1 MLIFFI
7 LRYGEGTSADYGV
20 PKVVF
25 ENIDYDFPLVPAI
38 MASNNQARLTRSAV
52 SLAPTT
58 CTIGINFTI
67 R

>member
-25 ENIDYDFPLVPAI
+25 ENIDYDFPSVLPSWRPTIKPDLLGPLFLLPQPLV
-38 MASNNQARLTRSAV
+38 L
-52 SLAPTT
+52 
-58 CTIGINFTI
+58 
-67 R
+67 